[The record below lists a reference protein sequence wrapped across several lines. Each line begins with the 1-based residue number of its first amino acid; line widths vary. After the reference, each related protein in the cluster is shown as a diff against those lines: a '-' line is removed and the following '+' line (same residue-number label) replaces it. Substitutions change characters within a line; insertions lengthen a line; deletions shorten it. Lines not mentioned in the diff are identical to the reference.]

1 MFKKLTAV
9 LASTVIAVAAL
20 SSAAQARDSIRIVG
34 SSTVFPFATVV
45 AEKLGSRGKYKTPVV
60 ESTGTGG
67 GMKLFCA
74 GVGVGHPDFTNASR
88 AIKESEIKLCEQN
101 GVSKIVEIIIGNDGI
116 AFANSVKSKQV
127 NFTLAQLWV
136 AMAEHGPK
144 PKRWSEIDASLPNT
158 AIKILAPPPTSGT
171 RDAWND
177 LVMKEGCKSAGKHE
191 ALGKKKCAVFREDGA
206 VEEVGEN
213 DTLIVKRLSADPEAF
228 GIFGFSF
235 LDMNG
240 DRIQGAT
247 IEGVEID
254 LDTIQTHEYPVS
266 RPLFFYAKKAH
277 VGVIPGMQEYL
288 NAFVSESAIGEY
300 GYLGDIGLVPLESK
314 KLAEIRNRV
323 KNLTTL

>member
-1 MFKKLTAV
+1 MFRKFVSA
-9 LASTVIAVAAL
+9 LASTVVGLATL
-20 SSAAQARDSIRIVG
+20 SSVVQARDSIRIVG

-88 AIKESEIKLCEQN
+88 AIKKSELKLCQQN
-101 GVSKIVEIIIGNDGI
+101 GVSGIIEIIIGNDGI
-116 AFANSVKSKQV
+116 AFANSVKSGQA
-127 NFTLAQLWV
+127 NFTLAQLWM
-136 AMAEHGPK
+136 AMAEYGPQ
-144 PKRWSEIDASLPNT
+144 PSRWNEIDASFPDV

-177 LVMKEGCKSAGKHE
+177 LVMKEGCKVAGE
-191 ALGKKKCAVFREDGA
+191 YETLRKKCAIFREDGA
-206 VEEVGEN
+206 VEEAGEN
-213 DTLIVKRLSADPEAF
+213 DTLIVRRLSADPAAF

-240 DRIQGAT
+240 DRIQGST
-247 IEGVEID
+247 IEGVAIA

-277 VGVIPGMQEYL
+277 IGAIPGMQDYL
-288 NAFVSESAIGEY
+288 NEFVSESAVWEY
-300 GYLGDIGLVPLESK
+300 GYLSDIGLVPLEPK
-314 KLAEIRNRV
+314 QLAEIRKRI

>member
-1 MFKKLTAV
+1 MFRKFVSA
-9 LASTVIAVAAL
+9 LASTVVGLATL
-20 SSAAQARDSIRIVG
+20 SSVVQARDSIRIVG
-34 SSTVFPFATVV
+34 SSTVFPFAAVV

-88 AIKESEIKLCEQN
+88 AIKKSELKLCQQN
-101 GVSKIVEIIIGNDGI
+101 GVSGIIEIIIGNDGI
-116 AFANSVKSKQV
+116 AFANSVKSGQA
-127 NFTLAQLWV
+127 NFTLAQLWM

-144 PKRWSEIDASLPNT
+144 PSRWNEIDASFPDV

-177 LVMKEGCKSAGKHE
+177 LVMKGGCKVAGE
-191 ALGKKKCAVFREDGA
+191 YETLRKKCAIFREDGA
-206 VEEVGEN
+206 VEEAGEN
-213 DTLIVKRLSADPEAF
+213 DTLIVRRLSADPAAF

-240 DRIQGAT
+240 DRIQGST
-247 IEGVEID
+247 IEGVAIA

-277 VGVIPGMQEYL
+277 IGAIPGMQDYL
-288 NAFVSESAIGEY
+288 NEFVSESAVWEY
-300 GYLGDIGLVPLESK
+300 GYLSDIGLVPLEPQQ
-314 KLAEIRNRV
+314 LAEIRKRI

>member
-1 MFKKLTAV
+1 MFRKFVSA
-9 LASTVIAVAAL
+9 LASTVVGLATL
-20 SSAAQARDSIRIVG
+20 SSVVQARDSIRVVG

-88 AIKESEIKLCEQN
+88 AIKKSELKLCQQN
-101 GVSKIVEIIIGNDGI
+101 GVSGIIEIIIGNDGI
-116 AFANSVKSKQV
+116 AFANSVKSGQA
-127 NFTLAQLWV
+127 NFTLAQLWM
-136 AMAEHGPK
+136 AMAEYGPK
-144 PKRWSEIDASLPNT
+144 PSRWNEIDASFPDV

-177 LVMKEGCKSAGKHE
+177 LVMKGGCKVAGE
-191 ALGKKKCAVFREDGA
+191 YETLRKKCAIFREDGA
-206 VEEVGEN
+206 VEEAGEN
-213 DTLIVKRLSADPEAF
+213 DTLIVRRLSADPAAF

-240 DRIQGAT
+240 DRIQGST
-247 IEGVEID
+247 IEGVAIA

-277 VGVIPGMQEYL
+277 IGAIPGMQDYL
-288 NAFVSESAIGEY
+288 NEFVSESAVWEY
-300 GYLGDIGLVPLESK
+300 GYLSDIGLVPLEPQQ
-314 KLAEIRNRV
+314 LAEIRKRI

>member
-1 MFKKLTAV
+1 MFRKFVSV
-9 LASTVIAVAAL
+9 LASTVVGLATL
-20 SSAAQARDSIRIVG
+20 SSIVQARDSIRIVG
-34 SSTVFPFATVV
+34 SSTVFPFAAVV

-88 AIKESEIKLCEQN
+88 AIKKSELKLCQQN
-101 GVSKIVEIIIGNDGI
+101 GVSGIIEIIIGNDGI
-116 AFANSVKSKQV
+116 AFANSVKSGQA
-127 NFTLAQLWV
+127 NFTLAQLWM
-136 AMAEHGPK
+136 AMAEYGPK
-144 PKRWSEIDASLPNT
+144 PSRWNEIDASFPDV

-177 LVMKEGCKSAGKHE
+177 LVMKGGCKVAGE
-191 ALGKKKCAVFREDGA
+191 YETLRKKCAIFREDGA
-206 VEEVGEN
+206 VEEAGEN
-213 DTLIVKRLSADPEAF
+213 DTLIVRRLSADPAAF

-240 DRIQGAT
+240 DRIQGST
-247 IEGVEID
+247 IEGVAIA

-277 VGVIPGMQEYL
+277 IGAIPGMQDYL
-288 NAFVSESAIGEY
+288 NEFVSESAVWEY
-300 GYLGDIGLVPLESK
+300 GYLSDIGLVPLEPK
-314 KLAEIRNRV
+314 QLAEIRKRI

>member
-1 MFKKLTAV
+1 MFRKFVSA
-9 LASTVIAVAAL
+9 LASTVVGLATL
-20 SSAAQARDSIRIVG
+20 SSIVQARDSIRIVG

-88 AIKESEIKLCEQN
+88 AIKKSELKLCQQN
-101 GVSKIVEIIIGNDGI
+101 GVSGIIEIIIGNDGI
-116 AFANSVKSKQV
+116 AFANSVKSGQA
-127 NFTLAQLWV
+127 NFTLAQLWM
-136 AMAEHGPK
+136 AMAEYGPK
-144 PKRWSEIDASLPNT
+144 PSRWNEIDASFPDV

-177 LVMKEGCKSAGKHE
+177 LVMKEGCKVAGE
-191 ALGKKKCAVFREDGA
+191 YETLRKKCAIFREDGA
-206 VEEVGEN
+206 VEEAGEN
-213 DTLIVKRLSADPEAF
+213 DTLIVRRLSADPAAF

-240 DRIQGAT
+240 DRIQGST
-247 IEGVEID
+247 IEGVAIA

-277 VGVIPGMQEYL
+277 IGAIPGMQDYL
-288 NAFVSESAIGEY
+288 NEFVSESAVWEY
-300 GYLGDIGLVPLESK
+300 GYLSDIGLVPLEPK
-314 KLAEIRNRV
+314 QLAEIRKRI

>member
-1 MFKKLTAV
+1 MFRKFVSV
-9 LASTVIAVAAL
+9 LASTVVGLATL
-20 SSAAQARDSIRIVG
+20 SSVVQARDSIRIVG

-88 AIKESEIKLCEQN
+88 AIKKSELKLCQQN
-101 GVSKIVEIIIGNDGI
+101 GVSGIIEIIIGNDGI
-116 AFANSVKSKQV
+116 AFANSVKSGQA
-127 NFTLAQLWV
+127 NFTLAQLWM
-136 AMAEHGPK
+136 AMAEYGPK
-144 PKRWSEIDASLPNT
+144 PSRWNEIDASFPDV

-177 LVMKEGCKSAGKHE
+177 LVMKEGCKVAGE
-191 ALGKKKCAVFREDGA
+191 YETLRKKCAIFREDGA
-206 VEEVGEN
+206 VEEAGEN
-213 DTLIVKRLSADPEAF
+213 DTLIVRRLSADPAAF

-240 DRIQGAT
+240 DRIQGST
-247 IEGVEID
+247 IEGVAIA

-277 VGVIPGMQEYL
+277 IGAIPGMQDYL
-288 NAFVSESAIGEY
+288 NEFVSESAVWEY
-300 GYLGDIGLVPLESK
+300 GYLSDIGLVPLEPK
-314 KLAEIRNRV
+314 QLAEIRKRI

>member
-1 MFKKLTAV
+1 MFRKFVSA
-9 LASTVIAVAAL
+9 LASTVVGLATL
-20 SSAAQARDSIRIVG
+20 SSVVQARDSIRIVG

-88 AIKESEIKLCEQN
+88 AIKKSELKLCQQN
-101 GVSKIVEIIIGNDGI
+101 GVSGIIEIIIGNDGI
-116 AFANSVKSKQV
+116 AFANSVKSGQA
-127 NFTLAQLWV
+127 NFTLAQLWM

-144 PKRWSEIDASLPNT
+144 PSRWNEIDASFPDV

-177 LVMKEGCKSAGKHE
+177 LVMKGGCKVAGE
-191 ALGKKKCAVFREDGA
+191 YEILRKKCAIFREDGA
-206 VEEVGEN
+206 VEEAGEN
-213 DTLIVKRLSADPEAF
+213 DTLIVRRLSADPAAF

-240 DRIQGAT
+240 DRIQGST
-247 IEGVEID
+247 IEGVAIA

-277 VGVIPGMQEYL
+277 IGAIPGMQDYL
-288 NAFVSESAIGEY
+288 NEFVSESAVWEY
-300 GYLGDIGLVPLESK
+300 GYLSDIGLVPLEPK
-314 KLAEIRNRV
+314 QLAEIRKRI

>member
-1 MFKKLTAV
+1 MFRKFVSV
-9 LASTVIAVAAL
+9 LASTVVGLATL
-20 SSAAQARDSIRIVG
+20 SSIVQARDSIRIVG
-34 SSTVFPFATVV
+34 SSTVFPFAAVV

-88 AIKESEIKLCEQN
+88 AIKKSELKLCQQN
-101 GVSKIVEIIIGNDGI
+101 GVSGIIEIIICNDGI
-116 AFANSVKSKQV
+116 AFANSVKSGQA
-127 NFTLAQLWV
+127 NFTLAQLWM
-136 AMAEHGPK
+136 AMAEYGPK
-144 PKRWSEIDASLPNT
+144 PSRWNEIDASFPDV

-177 LVMKEGCKSAGKHE
+177 LVMKEGCKVAGE
-191 ALGKKKCAVFREDGA
+191 YETLRKKCAIFREDGA
-206 VEEVGEN
+206 VEEAGEN
-213 DTLIVKRLSADPEAF
+213 DTLIVRRLSADPAAF

-240 DRIQGAT
+240 DRIQGST
-247 IEGVEID
+247 IEGVAIA

-277 VGVIPGMQEYL
+277 IGAIPGMQDYL
-288 NAFVSESAIGEY
+288 NEFVSESAVWEY
-300 GYLGDIGLVPLESK
+300 GYLSDIGLVPLEPK
-314 KLAEIRNRV
+314 QLAEIRKRI

>member
-1 MFKKLTAV
+1 MFRKFVSA
-9 LASTVIAVAAL
+9 LASTVVGLATL
-20 SSAAQARDSIRIVG
+20 SSVVQARDSIRIVG

-88 AIKESEIKLCEQN
+88 AIKKSELKLCQQN
-101 GVSKIVEIIIGNDGI
+101 GVSGIIEIIIGNDGI
-116 AFANSVKSKQV
+116 AFANSVKSGQA
-127 NFTLAQLWV
+127 NFTLAQLWM
-136 AMAEHGPK
+136 AMAEYGPK
-144 PKRWSEIDASLPNT
+144 PSRWNEIDASFPDV

-177 LVMKEGCKSAGKHE
+177 LVMKEGCKVAGE
-191 ALGKKKCAVFREDGA
+191 YETLRKKCAIFREDGA
-206 VEEVGEN
+206 VEEAGEN
-213 DTLIVKRLSADPEAF
+213 DTLIVRRLSADPAAF

-240 DRIQGAT
+240 DRIQGST
-247 IEGVEID
+247 IEGVAIA

-277 VGVIPGMQEYL
+277 IGAIPGMQDYL
-288 NAFVSESAIGEY
+288 NEFVSESAVWEY
-300 GYLGDIGLVPLESK
+300 GYLSDIGLVPLEPK
-314 KLAEIRNRV
+314 QLAEIRKRI

>member
-1 MFKKLTAV
+1 MFRKFVSV
-9 LASTVIAVAAL
+9 LASTVVGLATL
-20 SSAAQARDSIRIVG
+20 SSVVQARDSIRIVG
-34 SSTVFPFATVV
+34 SSTVFPFAAVV

-88 AIKESEIKLCEQN
+88 AIKKSELKLCQQN
-101 GVSKIVEIIIGNDGI
+101 GVSGIIEIIIGNDGI
-116 AFANSVKSKQV
+116 AFANSVKSGQA
-127 NFTLAQLWV
+127 NFTLAQLWM
-136 AMAEHGPK
+136 AMAEYGPK
-144 PKRWSEIDASLPNT
+144 PSRWNEIDASFPDV

-177 LVMKEGCKSAGKHE
+177 LVMKEGCKVAGE
-191 ALGKKKCAVFREDGA
+191 YETLRKKCAIFREDGA
-206 VEEVGEN
+206 VEEAGEN
-213 DTLIVKRLSADPEAF
+213 DTLIVRRLSADPAAF

-240 DRIQGAT
+240 DRIQGST
-247 IEGVEID
+247 IEGVAIA

-277 VGVIPGMQEYL
+277 IGAIPGMQDYL
-288 NAFVSESAIGEY
+288 NEFVSESAVWEY
-300 GYLGDIGLVPLESK
+300 GYLSDIGLVPLEPK
-314 KLAEIRNRV
+314 QLAEIRKRI

>member
-1 MFKKLTAV
+1 MFRKFVSA
-9 LASTVIAVAAL
+9 LASTVVGLATL
-20 SSAAQARDSIRIVG
+20 SSVVQARDSIRIVG

-88 AIKESEIKLCEQN
+88 AIKKSELKLCQQN
-101 GVSKIVEIIIGNDGI
+101 GVSGIIEIIIGNDGI
-116 AFANSVKSKQV
+116 AFANSVKSGQA
-127 NFTLAQLWV
+127 NFTLAQLWM
-136 AMAEHGPK
+136 AMAEYGPK
-144 PKRWSEIDASLPNT
+144 PSRWNEIDASFPDV

-177 LVMKEGCKSAGKHE
+177 LVMKEGCKVAGE
-191 ALGKKKCAVFREDGA
+191 YETLRKKCAIFREDGA
-206 VEEVGEN
+206 VEEAGEN
-213 DTLIVKRLSADPEAF
+213 DTLIVRRLSADPAAF

-240 DRIQGAT
+240 DRIQGST
-247 IEGVEID
+247 IEGVAIA

-266 RPLFFYAKKAH
+266 RPLFFYVKKAH
-277 VGVIPGMQEYL
+277 IGAIPGMQDYL
-288 NAFVSESAIGEY
+288 NEFVSESAVWEY
-300 GYLGDIGLVPLESK
+300 GYLSDIGLVPLEPQQ
-314 KLAEIRNRV
+314 LAEIRKRI

>member
-1 MFKKLTAV
+1 MFRKFVSV
-9 LASTVIAVAAL
+9 LASTVVGLATL
-20 SSAAQARDSIRIVG
+20 SSVVQARDSIRIVG

-88 AIKESEIKLCEQN
+88 AIKKSELKLCQQN
-101 GVSKIVEIIIGNDGI
+101 GVSGIIEIIIGNDGI
-116 AFANSVKSKQV
+116 AFANSVKSGQA
-127 NFTLAQLWV
+127 NFTLAQLWM
-136 AMAEHGPK
+136 AMAEYGPK
-144 PKRWSEIDASLPNT
+144 PSRWNEIDASFPDV

-177 LVMKEGCKSAGKHE
+177 LVMKGGCKVAGE
-191 ALGKKKCAVFREDGA
+191 YETLRKKCAIFREDGA
-206 VEEVGEN
+206 VEEAGEN
-213 DTLIVKRLSADPEAF
+213 DTLIVRRLSADPAAF

-240 DRIQGAT
+240 DRIQGST
-247 IEGVEID
+247 IEGVAIA

-277 VGVIPGMQEYL
+277 IGAIPGMQDYL
-288 NAFVSESAIGEY
+288 NEFVSESAVWEY
-300 GYLGDIGLVPLESK
+300 GYLSDIGLVPLEPQQ
-314 KLAEIRNRV
+314 LAEIRKRI

>member
-1 MFKKLTAV
+1 MFKKLTVV

-88 AIKESEIKLCEQN
+88 AIKASEIKLCNQN
-101 GVSKIVEIIIGNDGI
+101 GVSGIVEIIIGNDGI

-127 NFTLAQLWV
+127 NFTLAQLWT

-206 VEEVGEN
+206 VEEAGEN

-254 LDTIQTHEYPVS
+254 LDTIQTHEYPAS

>member
-1 MFKKLTAV
+1 MFRKFAVPLT
-9 LASTVIAVAAL
+9 STVIGLATL
-20 SSAAQARDSIRIVG
+20 SSVVQARDSIRIVG
-34 SSTVFPFATVV
+34 SSTLFPFATVV

-144 PKRWSEIDASLPNT
+144 PTRWSEIDASLPNT

-177 LVMKEGCKSAGKHE
+177 LVMKEGCKSAGKHNE
-191 ALGKKKCAVFREDGA
+191 LGKKCAVFREDGV
-206 VEEVGEN
+206 VEEAGEN
-213 DTLIVKRLSADPEAF
+213 DTLIVKRLSADPDAF

-254 LDTIQTHEYPVS
+254 LDTIQTYDYPIS

>member
-1 MFKKLTAV
+1 MFRKFVSV
-9 LASTVIAVAAL
+9 LASTVVGLATL
-20 SSAAQARDSIRIVG
+20 SSVVQARDSIRIVG

-88 AIKESEIKLCEQN
+88 AIKKSELKLCQQN
-101 GVSKIVEIIIGNDGI
+101 GVSGIIEIIIGNDGI
-116 AFANSVKSKQV
+116 AFANSVKSGQA
-127 NFTLAQLWV
+127 NFTLAQLWM
-136 AMAEHGPK
+136 AMAEYGPQ
-144 PKRWSEIDASLPNT
+144 PSRWNEIDASFPDV

-177 LVMKEGCKSAGKHE
+177 LVMKEGCKVAGE
-191 ALGKKKCAVFREDGA
+191 YETLRKKCAIFREDGA
-206 VEEVGEN
+206 VEEAGEN
-213 DTLIVKRLSADPEAF
+213 DTLIVRRLSADPAAF

-240 DRIQGAT
+240 DRIQGST
-247 IEGVEID
+247 IEGVAIA

-277 VGVIPGMQEYL
+277 IGAIPGMQDYL
-288 NAFVSESAIGEY
+288 NEFVSESAVWEY
-300 GYLGDIGLVPLESK
+300 GYLSDIGLVPLEPK
-314 KLAEIRNRV
+314 QLAEIRKRI

>member
-1 MFKKLTAV
+1 MFRKFVSV
-9 LASTVIAVAAL
+9 LASTVVGLATL
-20 SSAAQARDSIRIVG
+20 SSIVQARDSIRIVG

-88 AIKESEIKLCEQN
+88 AIKKSELKLCQQN
-101 GVSKIVEIIIGNDGI
+101 GVSGIIEIIIGNDGI
-116 AFANSVKSKQV
+116 AFANSVKSGQA
-127 NFTLAQLWV
+127 NFTLAQLWM
-136 AMAEHGPK
+136 AMAEYGPK
-144 PKRWSEIDASLPNT
+144 PSRWNEIDASFPDV

-177 LVMKEGCKSAGKHE
+177 LVMKEGCKVAGE
-191 ALGKKKCAVFREDGA
+191 YETLRKKCAIFREDGA
-206 VEEVGEN
+206 VEEAGEN
-213 DTLIVKRLSADPEAF
+213 DTLIVRRLSADPAAF

-240 DRIQGAT
+240 DRIQGST
-247 IEGVEID
+247 IEGVAIA

-277 VGVIPGMQEYL
+277 IGAIPGMQDYL
-288 NAFVSESAIGEY
+288 NEFVSESAVWEY
-300 GYLGDIGLVPLESK
+300 GYLSDIGLVPLEPK
-314 KLAEIRNRV
+314 QLAEIRKRI

>member
-1 MFKKLTAV
+1 MFRKFVSA
-9 LASTVIAVAAL
+9 LASTVVGLATL
-20 SSAAQARDSIRIVG
+20 SSVVQARDSIRIVG

-88 AIKESEIKLCEQN
+88 AIKKSELKLCQQN
-101 GVSKIVEIIIGNDGI
+101 GVSGIIEIIIGNDGI
-116 AFANSVKSKQV
+116 AFANSVKSGQA
-127 NFTLAQLWV
+127 NFTLAQLWM
-136 AMAEHGPK
+136 AMAEYGPK
-144 PKRWSEIDASLPNT
+144 PSRWNEIDASFPDV

-177 LVMKEGCKSAGKHE
+177 LVMKGGCKVAGE
-191 ALGKKKCAVFREDGA
+191 YETLRKKCAIFREDGA
-206 VEEVGEN
+206 VEEAGEN
-213 DTLIVKRLSADPEAF
+213 DTLIVRRLSADPAAF

-240 DRIQGAT
+240 DRIQGST
-247 IEGVEID
+247 IEGVAIA

-277 VGVIPGMQEYL
+277 IGAIPGMQDYL
-288 NAFVSESAIGEY
+288 NEFVSESAVWEY
-300 GYLGDIGLVPLESK
+300 GYLSDIGLVPLEPQQ
-314 KLAEIRNRV
+314 LAEIRKRI

>member
-1 MFKKLTAV
+1 
-9 LASTVIAVAAL
+9 LASTVVGLATL
-20 SSAAQARDSIRIVG
+20 SSVVQARDSIRIVG

-88 AIKESEIKLCEQN
+88 AIKKSELKLCQQN
-101 GVSKIVEIIIGNDGI
+101 GVSGIIEIIIGNDGI
-116 AFANSVKSKQV
+116 AFANSVKSGQA
-127 NFTLAQLWV
+127 NFTLAQLWM
-136 AMAEHGPK
+136 AMAEYGPK
-144 PKRWSEIDASLPNT
+144 PSRWNEIDASFPDV

-177 LVMKEGCKSAGKHE
+177 LVMKGGCKVAGE
-191 ALGKKKCAVFREDGA
+191 YETLGKKCAIFREDGA
-206 VEEVGEN
+206 VEEAGEN
-213 DTLIVKRLSADPEAF
+213 DTLIVRRLSADPAAF

-240 DRIQGAT
+240 DRIQGST
-247 IEGVEID
+247 IEGVAIA

-277 VGVIPGMQEYL
+277 IGAIPGMQDYL
-288 NAFVSESAIGEY
+288 NEFVSESAVWEY
-300 GYLGDIGLVPLESK
+300 GYLSDIGLVPLEPK
-314 KLAEIRNRV
+314 QLVEIRKRI

>member
-1 MFKKLTAV
+1 MFRKFVSA
-9 LASTVIAVAAL
+9 LASTVVGLATL
-20 SSAAQARDSIRIVG
+20 SSVVQARDSIRIVG
-34 SSTVFPFATVV
+34 SSTVFPFAAVV

-74 GVGVGHPDFTNASR
+74 GVGVGYPDFTNASR
-88 AIKESEIKLCEQN
+88 AIKKSELKLCQQN
-101 GVSKIVEIIIGNDGI
+101 GVSGIIEIIIGNDGI
-116 AFANSVKSKQV
+116 AFANSVKSGQA
-127 NFTLAQLWV
+127 NFTLAQLWM

-144 PKRWSEIDASLPNT
+144 PSRWNEIDASFPDV

-177 LVMKEGCKSAGKHE
+177 LVMKGGCKVAGE
-191 ALGKKKCAVFREDGA
+191 YETLRKKCAIFREDGA
-206 VEEVGEN
+206 VEEAGEN
-213 DTLIVKRLSADPEAF
+213 DTLIVRRLSADPAAF

-240 DRIQGAT
+240 DRIQGST
-247 IEGVEID
+247 IEGVAIA
-254 LDTIQTHEYPVS
+254 LDTIQTHKYPVS

-277 VGVIPGMQEYL
+277 IGAIPGMQDYL
-288 NAFVSESAIGEY
+288 NEFVSESAVWEY
-300 GYLGDIGLVPLESK
+300 GYLSDIGLVPLEPQQ
-314 KLAEIRNRV
+314 LAEIRKRI

>member
-1 MFKKLTAV
+1 MFRKFVSA
-9 LASTVIAVAAL
+9 LASTVVGLATL
-20 SSAAQARDSIRIVG
+20 SSVVQARDSIRIVG
-34 SSTVFPFATVV
+34 SSTVFPFAAVV

-88 AIKESEIKLCEQN
+88 AIKKSELKLCQQN
-101 GVSKIVEIIIGNDGI
+101 GVSGIIEIIIGNDGI
-116 AFANSVKSKQV
+116 AFANSVKSGQA
-127 NFTLAQLWV
+127 NFTLAQLWM

-144 PKRWSEIDASLPNT
+144 PSRWNEIDASFPDV

-177 LVMKEGCKSAGKHE
+177 LVMKGGCKVAGE
-191 ALGKKKCAVFREDGA
+191 YETLRKKCAIFREDGA
-206 VEEVGEN
+206 VEEAGEN
-213 DTLIVKRLSADPEAF
+213 DTLIVRRLSADPAAF

-240 DRIQGAT
+240 DRIQGST
-247 IEGVEID
+247 IEGVAIA
-254 LDTIQTHEYPVS
+254 LDTIQTHKYPVS

-277 VGVIPGMQEYL
+277 IGAIPGMQDYL
-288 NAFVSESAIGEY
+288 NEFVSESAVWEY
-300 GYLGDIGLVPLESK
+300 GYLSDIGLVPLEPQQ
-314 KLAEIRNRV
+314 LAEIRKRI

>member
-1 MFKKLTAV
+1 MFRKFVSA
-9 LASTVIAVAAL
+9 LASTVVGLATL
-20 SSAAQARDSIRIVG
+20 SSVVQARDSIRVVG

-88 AIKESEIKLCEQN
+88 AIKKSELKLCQQN
-101 GVSKIVEIIIGNDGI
+101 GVSGIIEIIIGNDGI
-116 AFANSVKSKQV
+116 AFANSVKSGQA
-127 NFTLAQLWV
+127 NFTLAQLWM
-136 AMAEHGPK
+136 AMAEYGPK
-144 PKRWSEIDASLPNT
+144 PSRWNEIDASFPDV

-177 LVMKEGCKSAGKHE
+177 LVMKGGCKVAGE
-191 ALGKKKCAVFREDGA
+191 YETLGKKCAIFREDGA
-206 VEEVGEN
+206 VEEAGEN
-213 DTLIVKRLSADPEAF
+213 DTLIVRRLSADPAAF

-240 DRIQGAT
+240 DRIQGST
-247 IEGVEID
+247 IEGVAIA

-277 VGVIPGMQEYL
+277 IGAIPGMQDYL
-288 NAFVSESAIGEY
+288 NEFVSESAVWEY
-300 GYLGDIGLVPLESK
+300 GYLSDIGLVPLEPK
-314 KLAEIRNRV
+314 QLVEIRKRI

>member
-1 MFKKLTAV
+1 MFKKLAAV

-88 AIKESEIKLCEQN
+88 AIKASEIKLCNQN
-101 GVSKIVEIIIGNDGI
+101 GVSGIVEIIIGNDGI

-127 NFTLAQLWV
+127 NFTLAQLWT

-206 VEEVGEN
+206 VEEAGEN

>member
-1 MFKKLTAV
+1 MFRKFVSA
-9 LASTVIAVAAL
+9 LASTVVGLATL
-20 SSAAQARDSIRIVG
+20 SSVVQARDSIRIVG
-34 SSTVFPFATVV
+34 SSTVFPFAAVV

-88 AIKESEIKLCEQN
+88 AIKKSELKLCQQN
-101 GVSKIVEIIIGNDGI
+101 GVSGIIEIIIGNDGI
-116 AFANSVKSKQV
+116 AFANSVKSGQA
-127 NFTLAQLWV
+127 NFTLAQLWM
-136 AMAEHGPK
+136 AMAEYGPK
-144 PKRWSEIDASLPNT
+144 PSRWNEIDASFPDV

-177 LVMKEGCKSAGKHE
+177 LVMKGGCKVAGE
-191 ALGKKKCAVFREDGA
+191 YETLRKKCAIFREDGA
-206 VEEVGEN
+206 VEEAGEN
-213 DTLIVKRLSADPEAF
+213 DTLIVRRLSADPAAF

-240 DRIQGAT
+240 DRIQGST
-247 IEGVEID
+247 IEGVAIA

-277 VGVIPGMQEYL
+277 IGAIPGMQDYL
-288 NAFVSESAIGEY
+288 NEFVSESAVWEY
-300 GYLGDIGLVPLESK
+300 GYLSDIGLVPLEPK
-314 KLAEIRNRV
+314 QLAEIRKRI

>member
-1 MFKKLTAV
+1 MFRKFVSA
-9 LASTVIAVAAL
+9 LASTVVGLATL
-20 SSAAQARDSIRIVG
+20 SSIVQARDSIRIVG
-34 SSTVFPFATVV
+34 SSTVFPFAAVV

-88 AIKESEIKLCEQN
+88 AIKKSELKLCQQN
-101 GVSKIVEIIIGNDGI
+101 GVSGIIEIIIGNDGI
-116 AFANSVKSKQV
+116 AFANSVKSGQA
-127 NFTLAQLWV
+127 NFTLAQLWM
-136 AMAEHGPK
+136 AMAEYGPK
-144 PKRWSEIDASLPNT
+144 PSRWNEIDASFPDV

-177 LVMKEGCKSAGKHE
+177 LVMKEGCKVAGE
-191 ALGKKKCAVFREDGA
+191 YETLRKKCAIFREDGA
-206 VEEVGEN
+206 VEEAGEN
-213 DTLIVKRLSADPEAF
+213 DTLIVRRLSADPAAF

-240 DRIQGAT
+240 DRIQGST
-247 IEGVEID
+247 IEGVAIA

-277 VGVIPGMQEYL
+277 IGAIPGMQDYL
-288 NAFVSESAIGEY
+288 NEFVSESAVWEY
-300 GYLGDIGLVPLESK
+300 GYLSDIGLVPLEPK
-314 KLAEIRNRV
+314 QLAEIRKRI